1 MRILLVYLRS
11 PKHYSIWNPLSIEAL
26 IGHLRG
32 ALKGIEV
39 DGLDLVSKNDMQYL
53 FDIYIK
59 YDVIGFSISSYTLD
73 AYKDIIANMVLREKV
88 VILGNELPTYL
99 PHDIFNVTLEYYDVL
114 SNNVFIS
121 IGEGALCLC
130 ILVE

>member
-88 VILGNELPTYL
+88 VILGNQLPT
-99 PHDIFNVTLEYYDVL
+99 DRKSVV
-114 SNNVFIS
+114 
-121 IGEGALCLC
+121 
-130 ILVE
+130 